1 MGIGGLVT
9 DTWVVS
15 EGGCASAASGDL
27 RSGAPHTIISYPIL
41 QVLLLIGSRTDLPN
55 KAKRHMIKSKY
66 TVRMVKAWK
75 MIITYLLQIF
85 FNINNATRAL

>member
-27 RSGAPHTIISYPIL
+27 RSGAPHTILSYIC
-41 QVLLLIGSRTDLPN
+41 IGGDLVGN
-55 KAKRHMIKSKY
+55 KRRNWY
-66 TVRMVKAWK
+66 QQEREQRD
-75 MIITYLLQIF
+75 YG
-85 FNINNATRAL
+85 